1 MRKLNTFVHVVELDD
16 KGQQT
21 GKAGTFG
28 PDDDVPGWASDAIT
42 NPDVWAGEEDKAEEP
57 APARGR
63 RTTKADAPEK

>member
-1 MRKLNTFVHVVELDD
+1 MPNLNTFVHAVELDD

-28 PDDDVPGWASDAIT
+28 PNDDVPGWAVKSIT
-42 NPDVWAGEEDKAEEP
+42 NPDVWQHEDDQAEEP

-63 RTTKADAPEK
+63 RTAKADSPEK